1 MINELAKL
9 VDDFPGSANQTR
21 RFFHI
26 LNLIVKSIIQQF
38 DVPTSNKLSDGN
50 DVDESVDEGTEE
62 LLKLAG
68 DIDFK
73 EEITAGAG
81 DEDDVMNDDNN
92 ERWVDKHEGR
102 SWLICQREFNLV
114 FTGPVWSGFLTQ
126 KWATGNCNWLPNSEI
141 SKNWDHNR
149 FFSVSVITSKNR
161 SKLVF

>member
-21 RFFHI
+21 CFLRI

-92 ERWVDKHEGR
+92 EGWVDKHEGMTEEELVDLSERVQPSVHR
-102 SWLICQREFNLV
+102 SGLV
-114 FTGPVWSGFLTQ
+114 
-126 KWATGNCNWLPNSEI
+126 
-141 SKNWDHNR
+141 R
-149 FFSVSVITSKNR
+149 FFDPKMGNR
-161 SKLVF
+161 QLQLAA

>member
-21 RFFHI
+21 CFLHI

-92 ERWVDKHEGR
+92 EGWVDKHEGMTEEELVDLSERVQPSVHR
-102 SWLICQREFNLV
+102 SSLV
-114 FTGPVWSGFLTQ
+114 
-126 KWATGNCNWLPNSEI
+126 
-141 SKNWDHNR
+141 R
-149 FFSVSVITSKNR
+149 FFDPKMGNR
-161 SKLVF
+161 QLQLAA

>member
-21 RFFHI
+21 RFLHI

-92 ERWVDKHEGR
+92 EGWVDKHEGMTEEELVDLSERVQPSVHR
-102 SWLICQREFNLV
+102 SGLV
-114 FTGPVWSGFLTQ
+114 
-126 KWATGNCNWLPNSEI
+126 
-141 SKNWDHNR
+141 R
-149 FFSVSVITSKNR
+149 FFDPKMGNR
-161 SKLVF
+161 QLQLVA